1 MSDDPHETQRRA
13 GLIRNKREAR
23 MTLYDAAIE
32 AAFRK
37 FKNNIACDDTF
48 EEMCEWITKWLRR
61 RKQRALVSFGRT
73 ATGAV
78 KFQITDEARFD
89 AR

>member
-1 MSDDPHETQRRA
+1 MSESD
-13 GLIRNKREAR
+13 LKREAR

-37 FKNNIACDDTF
+37 FKNKIACDDTF

-73 ATGAV
+73 TTGAV
-78 KFQITDEARFD
+78 KFQITDEARFS
-89 AR
+89 